1 MGPQHP
7 SLYQVNTRACLYER
21 GLELQRPATLD
32 DVTEAKVARDGFDWV
47 WLLGVWQTGEAGPD
61 LAVGTPAPE
70 PIDRGRESFYGRLLP
85 VVNFGPTHAQCYV
98 RLAFGDFSA
107 RSILLTDLCIQPSG
121 TSGRGCRDGHRTLFR
136 PAPVGSPRPRRD
148 RPEPVT
154 PRHRD

>member
-7 SLYQVNTRACLYER
+7 SLHQVNTRACLYER
-21 GLELQRPATLD
+21 GLELQCPATLD
-32 DVTEAKVARDGFDWV
+32 DVTEAKVARDSFDWV
-47 WLLGVWQTGEAGPD
+47 WLLSVWQTREAGPD
-61 LAVGTPAPE
+61 LAVGTPARPAW
-70 PIDRGRESFYGRLLP
+70 DGAGGRLLS

-107 RSILLTDLCIQPSG
+107 RSILLTDLSIQPSG
-121 TSGRGCRDGHRTLFR
+121 TSGRDAVTGTGLHFDL
-136 PAPVGSPRPRRD
+136 PPWGSPRPRRD